1 VATATSAV
9 VDFSVTNQQYDMGLD
24 NVGIASPG
32 AVPEPSSLFLLG
44 SGLAGLI
51 AVIRR
56 SRRQKMAD

>member
-1 VATATSAV
+1 
-9 VDFSVTNQQYDMGLD
+9 MGLD
-24 NVGIASPG
+24 NVGIAAPG